1 VVATGDGRGSWA
13 ARCAWRHDRH
23 HHLHLARALF
33 ACCASLLP
41 LPLSPATSNVF
52 ACSFKRPWDFV
63 IVYRVKFWLG
73 RRYTGRVERE
83 SNREE
88 GTRKLGRERERR

>member
-1 VVATGDGRGSWA
+1 VVAAGDGRGSWA

-23 HHLHLARALF
+23 HHLHLAGAL
-33 ACCASLLP
+33 SLRLLCFLAP
-41 LPLSPATSNVF
+41 SPSLATSNVF

-83 SNREE
+83 KATE
-88 GTRKLGRERERR
+88 RKAQGN